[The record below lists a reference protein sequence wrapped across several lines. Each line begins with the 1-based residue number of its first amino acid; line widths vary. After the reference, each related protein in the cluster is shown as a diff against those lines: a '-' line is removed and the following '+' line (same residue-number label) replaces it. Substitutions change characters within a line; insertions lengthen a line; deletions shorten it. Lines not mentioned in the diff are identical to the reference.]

1 MSSPG
6 ELRSTRNIADQFPA
20 ELVCDVQTLD
30 GAIVHMRPIRP
41 EDGARLMKFHEG
53 LSSQSVYRRFFYMHP
68 RLSSAEIER
77 FTHVDY
83 VDRLALVVVDGD
95 RLVAVGRYE
104 RIPETAD
111 AEVAFVV
118 ADAFQHHGIGTLLLE
133 HLAGAAVTRGIT
145 TFVAQTL
152 MENHDMLDVFMRS
165 GFTVTTSSG
174 YGTVSLRFSI
184 KPDESSRL
192 SSTTR
197 PDHGMGHRRDHIT
210 APPC

>member
-6 ELRSTRNIADQFPA
+6 ELRSTSKTADQFPA
-20 ELVCDVQTLD
+20 ELECDVQTLD

-41 EDGARLMKFHEG
+41 EDGPRLIRFHEG
-53 LSSQSVYRRFFYMHP
+53 LSSQSVYRRFFYMHL

-83 VDRLALVVVDGD
+83 VHRLALVVVDGE

-104 RIPETAD
+104 RIPGTSE

-118 ADAFQHHGIGTLLLE
+118 ADEFQHHGIGTLLLE
-133 HLAGAAVTRGIT
+133 HLADAAVTRGIA
-145 TFVAQTL
+145 TFVAQTQT
-152 MENHDMLDVFMRS
+152 ENHHMLDVFMRS
-165 GFTVTTSSG
+165 GFNVTTSSD

-192 SSTTR
+192 SGASR
-197 PDHGMGHRRDHIT
+197 PNHGTHHRRDQGSVQ
-210 APPC
+210 PC